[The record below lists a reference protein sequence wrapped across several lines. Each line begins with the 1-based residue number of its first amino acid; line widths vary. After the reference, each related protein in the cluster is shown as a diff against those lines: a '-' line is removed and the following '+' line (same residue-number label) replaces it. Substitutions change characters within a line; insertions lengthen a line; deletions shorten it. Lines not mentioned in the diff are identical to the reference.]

1 MKRSRKAQAL
11 NEQDL
16 NNQDLNQRVLSSQSF
31 DSEATLGGAPNKR
44 SRARRPVVLTSLAVG
59 ALLLTGC
66 TAVATQDSGQ
76 AASTATTETTATTEM
91 VAFTGDLSPTEVL
104 AANADY
110 TTVNP
115 DEWSESDAVDVT
127 LSGSSATVAKSAA
140 GVTISGSTVT
150 ITEAGVY
157 RLSGTL
163 AGQVVVAAPDDAQV
177 VLLLDGAEI
186 SNSAGAAIEVQTADD
201 VAIHLAD
208 GSKNSVSD
216 ASSYADDAEAN
227 AAIYAA
233 SDLTISGEGSLNV
246 QANGNDGITSKDD
259 LVILSGSITV
269 TAADDALRG
278 KDSLVLEGGTLDL
291 TATGGDGL
299 KSDQEDD
306 ETKGYIL
313 VTGGDITLTAGDDG
327 LQAQTD
333 TVITGGTINM
343 SVADDGVKGEQI
355 VSIAGGD
362 INIASSYEGIEA
374 INIAIFDGVVSVTAS
389 DDGINASGLNTGG
402 QDRESDTGERL
413 EISGGTIT
421 VDGGFDGL
429 DSNGTITVSG
439 GDITITSADNGGD
452 SPLDA
457 NGEITVTGG
466 TITANGSA
474 YDPATADQGGPG
486 GGGGMPGGGQMPGGG
501 GGARPGSSS

>member
-1 MKRSRKAQAL
+1 MKRSHKKQIPHT
-11 NEQDL
+11 QDL
-16 NNQDLNQRVLSSQSF
+16 NEHALSSQTVGSG
-31 DSEATLGGAPNKR
+31 ATSSSALKKR
-44 SRARRPVVLTSLAVG
+44 VRAKQPIILTSLAVG

-66 TAVATQDSGQ
+66 SAVATQAGQ
-76 AASTATTETTATTEM
+76 GAQATTTETTATTEM

-110 TTVNP
+110 TTVNT
-115 DEWSESDAVDVT
+115 DEWNESDAVEVT
-127 LSGSSATVAKSAA
+127 LSSSSASVAKAA
-140 GVTISGSTVT
+140 TGVTVSGSTIT

-157 RLSGTL
+157 RLSGSL
-163 AGQVVVAAPDDAQV
+163 AGQIVVAAPEDAQV

-186 SNSAGAAIEVQTADD
+186 TNTSGAAIDVQTADD

-216 ASSYADDAEAN
+216 AASYADDAEAN
-227 AAIYAA
+227 AAIYSA
-233 SDLTISGEGSLNV
+233 SDLTISGEGSLDV

-278 KDSLVLEGGTLDL
+278 KDSLVVEGGTLDL

-313 VTGGDITLTAGDDG
+313 VSGGEIVITAGDDG

-333 TVITGGTINM
+333 TVVTGGNITM

-355 VSIAGGD
+355 VSLAGGD
-362 INIASSYEGIEA
+362 ITVASSYEGIEA
-374 INIAIFDGVVSVTAS
+374 INIAIFAGNIDVTAS

-402 QDRESDTGERL
+402 QDRETDTGERL

-421 VDGGFDGL
+421 VDAGFDGL

-466 TITANGSA
+466 NITANGSA
-474 YDPATADQGGPG
+474 YDPATASQGGPG
-486 GGGGMPGGGQMPGGG
+486 GGGGMPGGGQMPSGG
-501 GGARPGSSS
+501 GGARPGSAS